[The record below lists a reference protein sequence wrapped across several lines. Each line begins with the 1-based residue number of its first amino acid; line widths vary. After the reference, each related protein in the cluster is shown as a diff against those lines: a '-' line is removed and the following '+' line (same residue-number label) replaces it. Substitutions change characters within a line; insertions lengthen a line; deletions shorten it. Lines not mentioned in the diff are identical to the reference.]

1 MTPQSAFMVAAPI
14 LPGRM
19 EPLRSLLRG
28 MVLRP
33 GIADPDN
40 AVLPFGRCERL
51 HVARLLILEDRT
63 LADLALHDGSSF
75 PDAPVYL
82 ALLGDCDGSDAT
94 QLAEF
99 ATLAAPGLRR
109 LFAHCA
115 GFDDGVDL
123 LAYMQAHVVRPAA
136 QYVNWV
142 GRTVRQVRE
151 EAALHAAL
159 RGWLDDNAALSDA
172 PDPVALH
179 GQLRRFVETECQA
192 GRLALTDPEPTPR
205 GWRIRQVTH
214 AVGVP
219 LLLLAVAPVLVLGAP
234 FFLWALRR
242 HEGRDP
248 VIAPRP
254 DAEHL
259 NALARI
265 EDHDVSNQFSAF
277 GSVKPGLF
285 RGMTL
290 RGLLW
295 VLNYTTRHLYTR
307 GRLSRVGTIHFAR
320 WAYLD
325 GGRRLFFAS
334 NYDGSLESYMDDF
347 INKVAWGLNLV
358 FSNGIGYPRT
368 RFLIL
373 GGAKDEQGFKRY
385 IRRHQLPTEVWY
397 KAYPDLTTTDLD
409 RNTRL
414 RAGLRRSALTASEA
428 RQWLSW
434 I

>member
-14 LPGRM
+14 LPGQV
-19 EPLRSLLRG
+19 EAVRSLLG
-28 MVLRP
+28 TMVSRP
-33 GIADPDN
+33 GTADPDN
-40 AVLPFGRCERL
+40 ALLPFGRCARL
-51 HVARLLILEDRT
+51 HVARLVILEDRT
-63 LADLALHDGSSF
+63 LGDLGLHDGSGF
-75 PDAPVYL
+75 ADAPVYL
-82 ALLGDCDGSDAT
+82 ALLGDCDGSAAE

-109 LFAHCA
+109 LLSHCA
-115 GFDDGVDL
+115 GFGAGTDL
-123 LAYMQAHVVRPAA
+123 LAYLQAHAVRPAA

-151 EAALHAAL
+151 DAALRAAL
-159 RGWLDDNAALSDA
+159 RGRLDGKAPSSAA
-172 PDPVALH
+172 PDAVALH
-179 GQLRRFVETECQA
+179 GELRRFVEAECQA
-192 GRLALTDPEPTPR
+192 GRLVLTDPEPTPP
-205 GWRIRQVTH
+205 GWRLRQVAH
-214 AVGVP
+214 ALGAP
-219 LLLLAVAPVLVLGAP
+219 LLLLLAAPAVLLGAP

-254 DAEHL
+254 DAGHL
-259 NALARI
+259 NALAAI

-277 GSVKPGLF
+277 GSIKPGRF
-285 RGMTL
+285 RGATL
-290 RGLLW
+290 RVLLW

-373 GGAKDEQGFKRY
+373 GGAKDEQGFKWY

-397 KAYPDLTTTDLD
+397 KAYPGLTATDLD
-409 RNTRL
+409 RNARL
-414 RAGLRRSALTASEA
+414 RAGLRRSALTAPEA